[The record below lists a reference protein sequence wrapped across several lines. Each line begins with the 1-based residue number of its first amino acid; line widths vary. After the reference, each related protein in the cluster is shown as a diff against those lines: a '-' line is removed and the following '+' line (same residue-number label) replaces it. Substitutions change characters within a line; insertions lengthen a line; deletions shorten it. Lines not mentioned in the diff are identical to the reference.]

1 MKIKTTILSL
11 SLLLAGLIQVSPS
24 MAEEKI
30 QIWEPC
36 SISASAPCIESLA
49 YVNENGIRIQGE
61 LSGRTKTITPNIL
74 LRNNIA
80 FVDYEW
86 SLPGIKQPNG
96 TDRVLISAY
105 YFPINFPY
113 CWLPDQDLKT
123 CDYGR
128 DHLSFTVTP
137 SWWDSQPPATHFPNS
152 DRDNLCGTKENPS
165 VCIPPWS
172 MNGDV
177 SYEIIAKMPK
187 GFDAR
192 MLVGEGASGELKF
205 SVNGKGEKLFTLLAK
220 PASRSFAYNLS
231 QRPIYFKDSELA
243 DVTINTL
250 DFIIISS
257 SASEPQWFSRCDKG
271 EGLSVW
277 HNSLGRSSPYWISSE
292 QSLAMDVSGIHK
304 RADGSQNVGT
314 FQIQIP
320 VSVAQC
326 MWGVDLSKAV
336 VATISALYG
345 DGKGSELITTSS
357 KIANGFYYLNANG
370 FHYSSP
376 TLKAKLTQEPGKDL
390 DKVIS
395 EPNQPAQVPTAAKAR
410 VLTTKKTITCIKG
423 KTTKKVTGLAPKCP
437 TGYKKK

>member
-1 MKIKTTILSL
+1 MKLKSVVITLLTSL
-11 SLLLAGLIQVSPS
+11 VLGLFADSAI
-24 MAEEKI
+24 AKEEI
-30 QIWEPC
+30 FAWEPC
-36 SISASAPCIESLA
+36 SISDAAPCIESLA
-49 YVNENGIRIQGE
+49 YVNENGIRIQGK
-61 LSGRTKTITPNIL
+61 LSGRTKSLNRDISLKNYP
-74 LRNNIA
+74 

-86 SLPGIKQPNG
+86 SLPGIKQTNG
-96 TDRVLISAY
+96 TDKVLITAY
-105 YFPINFPY
+105 YFPKNLAY
-113 CWLPDQDLKT
+113 CWLPDQDPKT
-123 CDYGR
+123 CDYGI
-128 DHLSFTVTP
+128 DQLNFDITP

-165 VCIPPWS
+165 VCISGWS

-177 SYEIIAKMPK
+177 TYEIIAKMPK

-192 MLVGEGASGELKF
+192 MLIGEGASGELKF

-220 PASRSFAYNLS
+220 PASRSFVWNLS
-231 QRPIYFKDSELA
+231 QRPIYFKDSESA
-243 DVTINTL
+243 DVTINSL
-250 DFIIISS
+250 NFYIHSS
-257 SASEPQWFSRCDKG
+257 SSSEPQWFSRCDKG

-345 DGKGSELITTSS
+345 EGKASEIVTVSS

-376 TLKAKLTQEPGKDL
+376 TLKVKLTQEPGKDL

-395 EPNQPAQVPTAAKAR
+395 EPNQPPQVSTAAKSKVIA
-410 VLTTKKTITCIKG
+410 TKKTITCVKG
-423 KTTKKVTGLAPKCP
+423 KTSKKLTGLNPKCP
-437 TGYKKK
+437 AGYKKK